1 MILLLLGVDIE
12 AGGGIATV
20 SGVETGDRH
29 GVDEEEI
36 MLSISWWV

>member
-20 SGVETGDRH
+20 SGVETDRH
-29 GVDEEEI
+29 GVNEEEI